1 MKYKQRTC
9 SLRRSLSLLRSLLL
23 LMVMTMWTSS
33 AWADVIDATLEE
45 TAASCVGNSTSAITN
60 THNTAAEHFNNY
72 NGNNTWS
79 GQAYMKFSFE
89 IPSGHTVTSATL
101 TFNTHQGGRKGDRNN
116 TVYHVTAADF
126 DFTAFD
132 GADRVSIPTNTT
144 IGTVVTNDQGT
155 AKDFLNLTMNVTN
168 AVLTQVAAEKNYI
181 ILMLSNHGQSADLY
195 GKGST
200 DKAPTLTIT
209 TADASSTT
217 SYTVKFVDKTTGADI
232 KEAITH
238 ENAVIGSAAN
248 ATDEEKAT
256 FTANKKKYIYDA
268 ESSTASIAQLS
279 ETATDN
285 VITLKFREAATVN
298 YLVKTDQN
306 VELANGAGFEGDVIS
321 VAYPKYELVNG
332 TLYKKDGATKEGNG
346 YGFHVKYTLGTTD
359 LNETLTYEAT
369 DITNV
374 IFYAEGENIEGA
386 TASSA
391 GNANIRC
398 SNDKGG
404 FFAAN
409 TDIYTITE
417 AGHYKITGQVWGN
430 TGATFKATI
439 GEKEVWSQETM
450 GYLVESSSED
460 FLLPVSNVAVTIP
473 AAGADGKVLDYIY
486 IQKTADLSAEEI
498 AEIEAQATNKQALK
512 DKIQEAKAIDTTGKN
527 GADDLAA
534 AITAAEA
541 VKDAES
547 KTAAEYA
554 AATQALQDAIDAF
567 NAANPEAPVATWR
580 DIKIDLTNGNLLE
593 ESEKE
598 QWGDIAAFGI
608 AVAENGTVSRVAAD
622 ADNAACV
629 VSGKWHSASCWA
641 SVNVTV
647 NVEGPV
653 KVTSGT
659 QPWSDSP
666 TTIKVGDETVASFSN
681 KGTLWTSSATGNV
694 VSGYYRGTE
703 AATLTIDGGGYPTY
717 IAIEAVDPADLP
729 AEVTEYTVTF
739 DKATSGAEGIAP
751 EAQKV
756 EAGSKATIPANTSL
770 YIEGQTLTAWT
781 DGENQY
787 KAGDEVTVNADITL
801 TPVFTENAIAFSDRT
816 EPVTI
821 TWDATK
827 KTGGAPAIGIEGN
840 TGFIVAQ
847 AVIGENTIDVK
858 AIIDATSGKFNNS
871 NGEWIQINNGTK
883 ITLPAY
889 KGAEYTVY
897 SMGDSGDATFNGE
910 NGTYASNNTTYTYNG
925 DAETMEIVIGAGS
938 WFKTFTAVYPAPAAP
953 VVTHTWDFTQWS
965 LETVDNLKAEAA
977 KVVVEDDP
985 DNAGKTKC
993 TDNGALWSDHEKVS
1007 NNSSYTAS
1015 HDNCFWYIGG
1025 EKNPTANSKAI
1036 EELKGLEFNTTY
1048 GAARSLA
1055 IALNYGTAMGTYAGG
1070 AYLWLGGTA
1079 QTCFTIKN
1087 VKAGTELTMAV
1098 ESHKLTSGQEDPRGV
1113 QLFVNDTQ
1121 VGTDFTPTTLDTKT
1135 WTVPGEEGHLVD
1147 VVVKNTKGC
1156 HIYYIDAE
1164 IGEPVLAAVNVSYSL
1179 EGLENVKGVLTAEGG
1194 EYTEGDKLTLP
1205 AKNYNLYKEGY
1216 TMTGWTDGEN
1226 TYEMGAEIT
1235 LPAEDLTLKPVF
1247 TENTVSLSDRTAAV
1261 TLNFDLEPTTSTVN
1275 IAEGQTGVVV
1285 TQATVKSKTIDVAM
1299 KVDNTYGEGNGKLV
1313 NAGRESWCQAN
1324 ANTKMTVPSAKNAT
1338 VEMKGYGNFS
1348 TTTVDGQ
1355 TDYEGTGTAT
1365 ITATVASSTETVDI
1379 ILGSDCGFLSYV
1391 KVTLPAIE
1399 QQGDVVSYDNEAATI
1414 TWAGASAEGVAT
1426 PKDGFKL
1433 ITLTTEH
1440 LTGQTTATPSAG
1452 PNSGLLMLQ
1461 FTGDDVADGNV
1472 QWIVQPAKGL
1482 TFTPTKVS
1490 GRISRF
1496 ATDGITMDI
1505 VVLNDEGTT
1514 VTLAEGLHPT
1524 RNNKTQAD
1532 DKWGGD
1538 AKYAYDFNLNVPAT
1552 LATTKGFTLK
1562 IVNSKTNRQVGF
1574 ADIKIEGTVDGTIE
1588 NVAKYTLTT
1597 ATNIEEAGSVNV
1609 YPKSDEYEEGSEV
1622 KLTATE
1628 NFGYDFVNWT
1638 DADNQVVSENPVLTY
1653 TMNANAT
1660 LTANFK
1666 AVETY
1671 ELKLTVDGT
1680 NDYMVKISPA
1690 PTMVDDKMMY
1700 EAGTAVQLTADQYEN
1715 LVTFTNWSDGETAN
1729 SKIVSMT
1736 EDVELTAYY
1745 AQADIIAGWDFYKKG
1760 NSGRKADFYAQDND
1774 ADALNLVN
1782 TETGESSGW
1791 LDKSAEALN
1800 GGNYEGLTAAATN
1813 WRTGASNGDVGYYHW
1828 QTKVNAEA
1836 FTDINVQFLM
1846 LYNYNAY
1853 KTYNVEYSLDGEAWT
1868 NFGSI
1873 TMEKAKKITSFNE
1886 TMPAAANNQKDLY
1899 IRMIAD
1905 KTSTVDGAASANDGN
1920 TLAMFFITGTP
1931 KLVNDGVAP
1940 VLVSN
1945 VPENGATG
1953 TSATG
1958 KIVLTFDE
1966 RVKVA
1971 EDIEATL
1978 GGQTLKP
1985 SVSGK
1990 AVTFEYKGLEYSQ
2003 DYTFTLPANSV
2014 ADLTDNYL
2022 TEPITVTFT
2031 TMVRPSIAKGLY
2043 DAVVSTSDEL
2053 VAAIAAAQDRTDKS
2067 VRFRIFI
2074 KNGNYVL
2081 PLGTNTKNYTVEVV
2095 TGKDDNNKV
2104 ITENQTFT
2112 LPDPI
2117 TYITSGNISF
2127 IGESRD
2133 GVIITNGIDKSETFE
2148 SKYGTTSKYDG
2159 IGQSD
2164 VFQIS
2169 GSDYYFQDL
2178 TVETGMDDATG
2189 RDLAIHDKATRT
2201 IYKNTGLRG
2210 YQDTWTSNN
2219 DRGLYYFEGGYV
2231 RGRTDYM
2238 CGKGDAFFNGV
2249 ELRQIAGGYAAVPSN
2264 SIKYGFVYKDCT
2276 INGEPSV
2283 VKVVNGQATETR
2295 TAAQVNS
2302 NYTLGRPWGKGT
2314 PVALYIDTKMN
2325 VVPSAIGWN
2334 EMSGGYPKQ
2343 FAEWNSTTS
2352 TGSVVDLSGRKTTF
2366 DAYDKKETVN
2376 GQDVYTNRRNETN
2389 VPVLTA
2395 AEALEAGNM
2404 HNMFGEWDPTIATEQ
2419 APVPANVQLSDNALT
2434 WNNSDYVLL
2443 WAIVKDGEVV
2453 DFTIEPTYTVT
2464 ADGVYAVR
2472 AANQMGGLSEASESV
2487 EFTAIADVIKN
2498 IDKAKDGKTI
2508 YNLQGVRVKKAQK
2521 GLYIINGKK
2530 TLVK

>member
-1 MKYKQRTC
+1 
-9 SLRRSLSLLRSLLL
+9 
-23 LMVMTMWTSS
+23 MVMTMWTSS
-33 AWADVIDATLEE
+33 GWAALTSDLEVTGYKFKAFYDLKSDSDE
-45 TAASCVGNSTSAITN
+45 IMPTSGDLRYRENYGLQNYGGGTRSAIVTIPVKEGDLLIIQKY
-60 THNTAAEHFNNY
+60 TTTAGQDINNLSVTI
-72 NGNNTWS
+72 NRGSANS
-79 GQAYMKFSFE
+79 
-89 IPSGHTVTSATL
+89 TVTSTINQNGVVAYDISADADDV
-101 TFNTHQGGRKGDRNN
+101 TFSNAR
-116 TVYHVTAADF
+116 YA
-126 DFTAFD
+126 
-132 GADRVSIPTNTT
+132 SI
-144 IGTVVTNDQGT
+144 
-155 AKDFLNLTMNVTN
+155 N
-168 AVLTQVAAEKNYI
+168 AVLVMEKDGDAATADYTLNYKIGDEI
-181 ILMLSNHGQSADLY
+181 IKSSTGNMVVGGTLPTDASFFVGDVKYFRADGEPESFNIGESNNTFNVNVRLAATYNYTLESSLGGTIASDSGLEGETVTVGYPRYIVNDGAIYEAAATNKEYRKGINLTADNASA
-195 GKGST
+195 
-200 DKAPTLTIT
+200 TIT
-209 TADASSTT
+209 
-217 SYTVKFVDKTTGADI
+217 YTVKDGV
-232 KEAITH
+232 
-238 ENAVIGSAAN
+238 NAV
-248 ATDEEKAT
+248 
-256 FTANKKKYIYDA
+256 
-268 ESSTASIAQLS
+268 
-279 ETATDN
+279 
-285 VITLKFREAATVN
+285 
-298 YLVKTDQN
+298 
-306 VELANGAGFEGDVIS
+306 
-321 VAYPKYELVNG
+321 
-332 TLYKKDGATKEGNG
+332 
-346 YGFHVKYTLGTTD
+346 
-359 LNETLTYEAT
+359 
-369 DITNV
+369 
-374 IFYAEGENIEGA
+374 FYAEGEDIDGMTVSTTGNIPVR
-386 TASSA
+386 ASNAKA
-391 GNANIRC
+391 G
-398 SNDKGG
+398 
-404 FFAAN
+404 
-409 TDIYTITE
+409 
-417 AGHYKITGQVWGN
+417 V
-430 TGATFKATI
+430 
-439 GEKEVWSQETM
+439 
-450 GYLVESSSED
+450 SSED
-460 FLLPVSNVAVTIP
+460 INFTTLPAAKYILHVGTFTSKSSEQKIYIGSGENQLAFSSSSNLNEATSSELTIP
-473 AAGADGKVLDYIY
+473 QEITLTYFGTTSSADAQLDYIW
-486 IQKTADLSAEEI
+486 IEKTADLTPEEI

-512 DKIQEAKAIDTTGKN
+512 DKIQEAEAIDTTGKN

-534 AITAAEA
+534 AITAAKA

-567 NAANPEAPVATWR
+567 NAANPATPVATWR

-593 ESEKE
+593 DSEKE
-598 QWGDIAAFGI
+598 QWGNIAAFGI
-608 AVAENGTVSRVAAD
+608 AVAEDGTVSRVAAD

-629 VSGKWHSASCWA
+629 VSGKWHSNQCWA
-641 SVNVTV
+641 SVNITV

-666 TTIKVGDETVASFSN
+666 TTVKVGDETVASFSN
-681 KGTLWTSSATGNV
+681 KGTIWTSTATGNV

-889 KGAEYTVY
+889 KGTEYTVY

-965 LETVDNLKAEAA
+965 DETVANLKAEAA
-977 KVVVEDDP
+977 KTTIEDDP
-985 DNAGKTKC
+985 DNAGCTKC
-993 TDNGALWSDHEKVS
+993 TNNDALWSDHEKVNKT
-1007 NNSSYTAS
+1007 NNYTAS

-1025 EKNPTANSKAI
+1025 EATPTANGKAI

-1055 IALNYGTAMGTYAGG
+1055 IAVNYGTVMGTYAGG
-1070 AYLWLGGTA
+1070 SYLWLGSKN
-1079 QTCFTIKN
+1079 QNCFTIKN

-1113 QLFVNDTQ
+1113 KLYAGEVAEDN
-1121 VGTDFTPTTLDTKT
+1121 VIGEAFTPTTLDTKT
-1135 WTVPGEEGHLVD
+1135 WTVPGEEGQLVD
-1147 VVVKNTKGC
+1147 VVVTNTNGC

-1179 EGLENVKGVLTAEGG
+1179 EGLENVEGVLTAEGG

-1226 TYEMGAEIT
+1226 TYELGAEIT
-1235 LPAEDLTLKPVF
+1235 LPAEDVTLKPVF
-1247 TENTVSLSDRTAAV
+1247 TENTVSLADRTAAV

-1348 TTTVDGQ
+1348 TTTIDGQ

-1379 ILGSDCGFLSYV
+1379 ILGSDCGYLSYV

-1433 ITLTTEH
+1433 VTLTTEH
-1440 LTGQTTATPSAG
+1440 LTSQTTATPSAG

-1597 ATNIEEAGSVNV
+1597 ATNIEEAGSVSV
-1609 YPKSDEYEEGSEV
+1609 YPVSAEYEEGSEV

-1638 DADNQVVSENPVLTY
+1638 DADNQVVSEEPVFTY
-1653 TMNANAT
+1653 TMNADAT
-1660 LTANFK
+1660 LTANFQ

-1873 TMEKAKKITSFNE
+1873 TMENAKKITSFNE

-1905 KTSTVDGAASANDGN
+1905 KTSIVDGAASANDGN

-1953 TSATG
+1953 ASATG

-1966 RVKVA
+1966 RVKVT
-1971 EDIEATL
+1971 DGATAQL
-1978 GGQTLKP
+1978 GNLTLTP
-1985 SVSGK
+1985 TVSGK
-1990 AVTFEYKGLEYSQ
+1990 AITFEYKGLEYGNE
-2003 DYTFTLPANSV
+2003 YTFFLPSGSV
-2014 ADLTDNYL
+2014 ADLTDNVM
-2022 TEPITVTFT
+2022 TEGITLTFT
-2031 TMVRPSIAKGLY
+2031 TMERPSIAKGLY

-2053 VAAIAAAQDRTDKS
+2053 VAAIAAAQARTDKT

-2081 PLGTNTKNYTVEVV
+2081 PLGTNTKDYNVDVV
-2095 TGKDDNNKV
+2095 TGKDTNGKNIVEK
-2104 ITENQTFT
+2104 QTFT

-2148 SKYGTTSKYDG
+2148 SQYGTTSKYDG

-2178 TVETGMDDATG
+2178 TIETGMDDATG

-2366 DAYDKKETVN
+2366 DAYDKKETIN

-2530 TLVK
+2530 ALVK